1 MTDIK
6 FAGTLRDHAAIRLED
21 GAAFDATKNTGSVAV
36 QTTDGGSVSRILTG
50 DFDGDGNLNVRD
62 ALTAIG
68 KLLNDGFT
76 AADGAHYFGTG
87 KISLRDV
94 VWLLGRIA

>member
-1 MTDIK
+1 M
-6 FAGTLRDHAAIRLED
+6 
-21 GAAFDATKNTGSVAV
+21 
-36 QTTDGGSVSRILTG
+36 
-50 DFDGDGNLNVRD
+50 RD